1 MKSSEQGTRLAAH
14 LFHLAS
20 LCLNIHC
27 TISPDSV
34 VEHIW
39 RCPTVVVV
47 ATATTFASKTREHQ
61 ERTSDTSAKVTVQN
75 GWSVPVA
82 QSHSDFRPNQQSA
95 LLALCWLVL
104 ACVLRCQLISVVA
117 DNEYVCSGTLTCKRA
132 LNTWLGCLTRN
143 GLPPERGEEWYRE

>member
-82 QSHSDFRPNQQSA
+82 QSHSDFRPKPAISSA
-95 LLALCWLVL
+95 GSVL
-104 ACVLRCQLISVVA
+104 ACVGLCASLSA
-117 DNEYVCSGTLTCKRA
+117 D
-132 LNTWLGCLTRN
+132 LGR
-143 GLPPERGEEWYRE
+143 R